1 MLNFSNHKQFK
12 KLVELINQP
21 NKYENI
27 WEVIE
32 VSGVPIEFINDIVG
46 IIDKSFITTTTYPN
60 DLEKYVN
67 SIIEYQKDDTK
78 YSELVRELNENGLEP
93 VERVSS
99 KGEFSVRGDVIT
111 LWPSLYQYPLKINF
125 WGDDIESCEIFDI
138 AINRKISDV
147 EHFYLG
153 DEALIEESI
162 FSLQLTNLD
171 HQTTHKVIHFNQFSL
186 ESDINFDFRQ
196 PRLFFHRF
204 DLLKDYIKKHLEHG
218 YEIKIS
224 TTHPEEIPE
233 EFSEYITKEQFPAGI
248 ISKELK
254 VLALTDREIFGTIFL
269 QNEVLKNSSSSTSR
283 KMLAQFEGEVSI
295 GDYVVHEDHGIGI
308 YSGIVQEESSF
319 DANQQNN
326 YIQIKYAKSDELLVP
341 LNMVYKITKYIG
353 VDGQKPELTGLGKV
367 QWQNLT
373 KKIKTSVKILAS
385 ELVNHYAKMS
395 IAKADALNNED
406 SAEYKKF
413 VDRFEFEET
422 DDQLRSINEVMNDLE
437 QDKPM
442 NRILIG
448 DVGFGKTEVILRAAF
463 KAVESGKQVAILSP
477 TTVLASQHL
486 KTFSERFEGFPYKVA
501 ALSRFNNKYENKEIT
516 EQITEGKIDIAI
528 GTHRLL
534 SNDIEFEDLGLIVI
548 DEEQKFGVKQKEKL
562 KKLQYGVH
570 VLTTTATPI
579 PRTLSMALST
589 IQDISTIQTPPQGR
603 KAVKVEV
610 SKMNWNK
617 IINSIKTELARE
629 GQIYIIHNSVKTIN
643 SIAAKIKSFIPDLKL
658 AIAHGQMPS
667 EKLEKRMYDFFNKK
681 YDCLLC
687 TTIVENGIDMKNVNT
702 LIVLKSQNFGLSQ
715 LYQLK
720 GRVGRSDRQAYSYFF
735 YDGEEL
741 EAMDIQETDSNEEIK
756 RKDKTYLKR
765 LKALAE
771 ADELGAGFDIAT
783 KDLEIRGAG
792 NLLGGE
798 QHGHISKIGFGLY
811 MQMLAQEIERLKN
824 SHKP

>member
-1 MLNFSNHKQFK
+1 MLNLVQHKQFK
-12 KLVELINQP
+12 KLQDLLNTP
-21 NKYENI
+21 NEYANI

-32 VSGVPIEFINDIVG
+32 VSGVPIEFIDNIVEKL
-46 IIDKSFITTTTYPN
+46 DNSFITTTIFPK
-60 DLEKYVN
+60 DLERYVN
-67 SIIEYQKDDTK
+67 SIIEYDIKELK
-78 YSELVRELNENGLEP
+78 YSELIKELNANELEP
-93 VERVSS
+93 MERVSG
-99 KGEFSVRGDVIT
+99 KGEFSVKGDVIT
-111 LWPSLYQYPLKINF
+111 LWPSLYKSPIKINF
-125 WGDDIESCEIFDI
+125 WGDEVESCEIFDI
-138 AINRKISDV
+138 AINKKLADV
-147 EHFYLG
+147 KHIFLA

-162 FSLQLTNLD
+162 FSLQLINLD
-171 HQTTHKVIHFNQFSL
+171 KTNTSKVLYFNQFAL
-186 ESDINFDFRQ
+186 DSDIDFDFKQ

-204 DLLKDYIKKHLEHG
+204 DLLKDYIKKYLELG
-218 YEIKIS
+218 YEIGIH
-224 TTHPEEIPE
+224 TTHPEGIPP
-233 EFSEYITKEQFPAGI
+233 EFSKYIKPEPIPAGI

-269 QNEVLKNSSSSTSR
+269 QNEVLKNSSSSASR
-283 KMLAQFEGEVSI
+283 KMLAQFEGEVII
-295 GDYVVHEDHGIGI
+295 GDYIVHEDHGIGI
-308 YSGIVQEESSF
+308 YTGIVQEESSY
-319 DANQQNN
+319 DAGAQNN

-341 LNMVYKITKYIG
+341 LNMVHKITKYIG
-353 VDGQKPELTGLGKV
+353 IDGQPPELTGLGKI

-395 IAKADALNNED
+395 IAKADPLNLND
-406 SAEYKKF
+406 SSDYQKF
-413 VDRFEFEET
+413 VDKFEFQET
-422 DDQLRSINEVMNDLE
+422 DDQLRSINEVMIDLE
-437 QDKPM
+437 ANKPM

-463 KAVESGKQVAILSP
+463 KAVEAGKQVAVLSP
-477 TTVLASQHL
+477 TTVLVSQHF
-486 KTFSERFEGFPYKVA
+486 KTFTERFKDFPYTVA
-501 ALSRFNNKYENKEIT
+501 SLSRFNNKYENKEVI
-516 EQITEGKIDIAI
+516 EKIKEGKVDIAI

-534 SNDIEFEDLGLIVI
+534 SNDLEFKNLGLIVI

-589 IQDISTIQTPPQGR
+589 IQDISTIQTPPVGR

-610 SKMNWNK
+610 TKMNWNK
-617 IINSIKTELARE
+617 IINSIKTELSRD

-667 EKLEKRMYDFFNKK
+667 DRLEKRMLDFFDKK

-702 LIVLKSQNFGLSQ
+702 LIVIKSQNFGLSQ

-720 GRVGRSDRQAYSYFF
+720 GRVGRSDRQAFAYFF

-741 EAMDIQETDSNEEIK
+741 DILEAQESDAGDEVIK
-756 RKDKTYLKR
+756 RDKTYLKR
-765 LKALAE
+765 LKALSE
-771 ADELGAGFDIAT
+771 ATELGAGFDIAT